1 VSSVP
6 RAPTTRADL
15 RGLPWPYAALER
27 KLEIALGRA
36 RVALVEIQRKCAAGE
51 QELRALQ
58 DARRDQLRSLN
69 TVPLRAEGWDVHR
82 GSLHFLA
89 EALARLATREET
101 VIQLRVQLEKAQKAC
116 VAAHQRL
123 EALRALRA
131 SAEAAHV
138 QVQLRRQAK
147 EADLAWLSR
156 RASAAP
162 GEGAS

>member
-1 VSSVP
+1 VSAAP

-15 RGLPWPYAALER
+15 RGLRWPYAALER
-27 KLEIALGRA
+27 KLDIALDRA
-36 RVALVEIQRKCAAGE
+36 RLALAELQRKCAAGE
-51 QELRALQ
+51 QELRELQ
-58 DARRDQLRSLN
+58 ESRQDQLRALHS
-69 TVPLRAEGWDVHR
+69 VALRAEGWDVHR

-89 EALARLATREET
+89 EALARLATREQA
-101 VIQLRVQLEKAQKAC
+101 VIQLRDQLEEAQLAC
-116 VAAHQRL
+116 VAAHQRRETL
-123 EALRALRA
+123 QALRA

-156 RASAAP
+156 HGGAAP